1 MTDSDLVAK
10 VWMREPKDQVEFWV
24 GGSGFGFSELG
35 GGDLGES
42 GGVGS
47 SAKTAL
53 KKFIGN
59 FFFCFWGKNYRFDLM
74 IYVKAVWSGRSLAYT
89 HL

>member
-10 VWMREPKDQVEFWV
+10 VWLREPKDQVEFWV

-42 GGVGS
+42 
-47 SAKTAL
+47 
-53 KKFIGN
+53 
-59 FFFCFWGKNYRFDLM
+59 R
-74 IYVKAVWSGRSLAYT
+74 
-89 HL
+89 